1 MCLFCKII
9 AKEIPAK
16 LLFEDDDLLVF
27 SDIHP
32 VAPTHALVI
41 PKKHIVSL
49 NEATPGDA
57 VLLGKLLLGAQR
69 VAREAK
75 LETSGWRAVIA
86 EDFTVADILMTHVLD
101 AGTRQEMLKP
111 YPNLLAYRAR
121 CTERP
126 AWKKTVDAYR
136 ERVEAA

>member
-16 LLFEDDDLLVF
+16 VLFEDDDLLVF

-57 VLLGKLLLGAQR
+57 TLLGKLLLAAQR

-75 LETSGWRAVIA
+75 LESSGWRAVMNNGPGA
-86 EDFTVADILMTHVLD
+86 GQSVFHVHVHVL
-101 AGTRQEMLKP
+101 GGREM
-111 YPNLLAYRAR
+111 
-121 CTERP
+121 
-126 AWKKTVDAYR
+126 AWPPG
-136 ERVEAA
+136 